1 MGLVVNVRE
10 HKTGEAPFMRSTSC
24 SFHCSRVKAVQNM
37 TDLLELS
44 RQWIKS
50 WGSCC
55 LIKNST
61 AAIEHASL
69 RNWFCAASL
78 IGPNS
83 FVISAKPWDQV
94 GGSKKNNPVQQKRC
108 LSIEDGNNN
117 TISHLATKTW
127 VTGER
132 KKRWYWYCTLNF
144 WFTKKQ
150 LGIHYKLIFWNCH
163 INCLIDISSFI
174 QLLTEIKRH
183 VAWWQMSRREFSG
196 RNFQWEQAE
205 ITSDL

>member
-108 LSIEDGNNN
+108 LSIEMETTTPSVTWQQKHESQAKERRDG
-117 TISHLATKTW
+117 TDT
-127 VTGER
+127 VP
-132 KKRWYWYCTLNF
+132 
-144 WFTKKQ
+144 
-150 LGIHYKLIFWNCH
+150 LIFDSPKSSSVYI
-163 INCLIDISSFI
+163 IN
-174 QLLTEIKRH
+174 
-183 VAWWQMSRREFSG
+183 
-196 RNFQWEQAE
+196 
-205 ITSDL
+205 

>member
-108 LSIEDGNNN
+108 LSIEMETTTPSVTWQQKHESQAKERRDGTVPFLIHQKVARYTLDTNLLKL
-117 TISHLATKTW
+117 SHQIAWKTFEGCSKF
-127 VTGER
+127 VHVEKDIFRHFR
-132 KKRWYWYCTLNF
+132 KETLDE
-144 WFTKKQ
+144 TD
-150 LGIHYKLIFWNCH
+150 NC
-163 INCLIDISSFI
+163 IPRDL
-174 QLLTEIKRH
+174 
-183 VAWWQMSRREFSG
+183 
-196 RNFQWEQAE
+196 RNECNDPVK
-205 ITSDL
+205 S